1 MTSKICAI
9 PFIEAFTNDRGG
21 FRNCCDT
28 DPQLHSQPG
37 ETVVQWWQGQ
47 PMQDFRFKFGKDL
60 PSDCHRCELQERV
73 QGRSFRTAVNK
84 TVDIDNLTVTWPSRW
99 NIIFG
104 NICNLACWTCSE
116 YASSVIEQH
125 KRAIGILPENFVNPQ
140 DRFEQ
145 NWPQLR
151 ESILLSYKHHSEV
164 TLTVLGG
171 EPLFNHIVLDFLNDL
186 IKLGLSQRTKLE
198 FHTNVTKYTAN
209 VDRLLTTGNWQYVC
223 AFLSLDAVGNKAEWL
238 RYGCRWQDI
247 VSNVAKF
254 KGAVDYVE
262 AQCILSVL
270 NIGDLPALAK
280 FCNVQDIPLKLT
292 TLADPEFMSLSH
304 WPGCASHIADRSAL
318 AKLGFEQY
326 YDLIGTSADNGSIVQ
341 LRKYIQKFDLIRTP
355 MRLVDSKLANLI
367 GL

>member
-21 FRNCCDT
+21 YRNCCDT

-37 ETVVQWWQGQ
+37 ETLVQWWQGQ
-47 PMQDFRFKFGKDL
+47 PMQDFRNKFGESL
-60 PSDCHRCELQERV
+60 PADCHRCELQERV

-125 KRAIGILPENFVNPQ
+125 KRTIDILPDNFVNPQ
-140 DRFEQ
+140 DQFEQ
-145 NWPQLR
+145 NWPALK
-151 ESILLSYKHHSEV
+151 ESIFSSYDHHEEV
-164 TLTVLGG
+164 TLTILGG
-171 EPLFNHIVLDFLNDL
+171 EPLYNPLVLGFLAEL
-186 IKLGLSQRTKLE
+186 IKLGYARRTKLE
-198 FHTNVTKYTAN
+198 FHTNATKYTAK
-209 VDRLLTTGNWQYVC
+209 VDRLLAKGNWQYVC
-223 AFLSLDAVGNKAEWL
+223 AFLSLDAVGDKAEWL
-238 RYGCRWQDI
+238 RYGSKWNDI
-247 VSNVAKF
+247 VDNVAKF
-254 KGAVDYVE
+254 KQSADYVE
-262 AQCILSVL
+262 VQCILSIL

-280 FCNVQDIPLKLT
+280 FCSIQDIPLKLM
-292 TLADPEFMSLSH
+292 TLADPKFMSLSA
-304 WPGCASHIADRSAL
+304 WPGCAEHIADRSAL

-326 YDLIGTSADNGSIVQ
+326 YDLIGTSADSRSIAQ
-341 LRKYIQKFDLIRTP
+341 LRNYIQQFDSIRTP
-355 MRLVDSKLANLI
+355 LRSVDSNLANSI